1 MNKQMM
7 YIIRIVLGGFLAFI
21 GIRLLIQITDQRPTD
36 TVPLGLFAGA
46 VIIIGAVN
54 ALFSFRKLW
63 MMLKAD
69 DSAADRE
76 GAQGENKEQQY
87 SETMHRKKAAMVN
100 IMDPEHSD
108 DETEEKRMEEK
119 ETEEKQTSD
128 AEDADSGSD
137 DEKEEKEESDIT
149 EMNKAEEA
157 IMEADKAEGESDIT
171 EAEKAGGESDI
182 AEVEKA
188 GEESDITKTE
198 KAGGESDITEM
209 DETEEWLDENELT
222 EELEMDFEER

>member
-46 VIIIGAVN
+46 VIIIGAVD

-137 DEKEEKEESDIT
+137 DEKEEEE
-149 EMNKAEEA
+149 
-157 IMEADKAEGESDIT
+157 ESDIT
-171 EAEKAGGESDI
+171 EAEKAGEESDI

-198 KAGGESDITEM
+198 KAGEESDITEM
-209 DETEEWLDENELT
+209 DETEEWLDEDELT
-222 EELEMDFEER
+222 EELEMDFEERWS

>member
-46 VIIIGAVN
+46 VIIIGAVD

-100 IMDPEHSD
+100 IMDPENSD

-119 ETEEKQTSD
+119 ETDEKQTSD

-137 DEKEEKEESDIT
+137 DEKEESDIT

-171 EAEKAGGESDI
+171 EAEKAE
-182 AEVEKA
+182 
-188 GEESDITKTE
+188 EESDITKTE

>member
-46 VIIIGAVN
+46 VIIIGAVD

-137 DEKEEKEESDIT
+137 DEKEEEE
-149 EMNKAEEA
+149 
-157 IMEADKAEGESDIT
+157 ESDIT
-171 EAEKAGGESDI
+171 EAEKAGEESDI

-209 DETEEWLDENELT
+209 DETEEWLDEDELT

>member
-46 VIIIGAVN
+46 VIIIGAVD

-137 DEKEEKEESDIT
+137 DEKEEEE
-149 EMNKAEEA
+149 
-157 IMEADKAEGESDIT
+157 ESDIT
-171 EAEKAGGESDI
+171 EAEKAGEESDI
-182 AEVEKA
+182 TEVEKA

-209 DETEEWLDENELT
+209 DETEEWLDEDELT
-222 EELEMDFEER
+222 EELEMDFEERWS

>member
-87 SETMHRKKAAMVN
+87 SETMHRNKAAMVN

-137 DEKEEKEESDIT
+137 DEKEESDIT

-171 EAEKAGGESDI
+171 EAEKAGEESDI

-198 KAGGESDITEM
+198 KAGEESDITEM
-209 DETEEWLDENELT
+209 DETEEWLDEDELT

>member
-100 IMDPEHSD
+100 IMDPENSD

-137 DEKEEKEESDIT
+137 DEKEESDIT

-171 EAEKAGGESDI
+171 EAEKAE
-182 AEVEKA
+182 
-188 GEESDITKTE
+188 EESDITKTE

-209 DETEEWLDENELT
+209 DETEEWLDEDELT

>member
-46 VIIIGAVN
+46 VIIIGAVD

-119 ETEEKQTSD
+119 ETDEKQTSD

-137 DEKEEKEESDIT
+137 DEKEEEE
-149 EMNKAEEA
+149 
-157 IMEADKAEGESDIT
+157 ESDIT
-171 EAEKAGGESDI
+171 EAEKAGEESDI
-182 AEVEKA
+182 TEVKKA

-209 DETEEWLDENELT
+209 DETEEWLDEDELT

>member
-46 VIIIGAVN
+46 VIIIGAVD

-100 IMDPEHSD
+100 IMDPENSD

-119 ETEEKQTSD
+119 ETDEKQTSD
-128 AEDADSGSD
+128 AEDAD
-137 DEKEEKEESDIT
+137 
-149 EMNKAEEA
+149 
-157 IMEADKAEGESDIT
+157 
-171 EAEKAGGESDI
+171 
-182 AEVEKA
+182 VV
-188 GEESDITKTE
+188 
-198 KAGGESDITEM
+198 
-209 DETEEWLDENELT
+209 LT
-222 EELEMDFEER
+222 MKKKNRTSRK

>member
-137 DEKEEKEESDIT
+137 DEKEESDIT

-171 EAEKAGGESDI
+171 EAEKAE
-182 AEVEKA
+182 
-188 GEESDITKTE
+188 EESDITKTE

>member
-100 IMDPEHSD
+100 IMDPENSD

-137 DEKEEKEESDIT
+137 DEKEESDIT

-171 EAEKAGGESDI
+171 EAEKAE
-182 AEVEKA
+182 
-188 GEESDITKTE
+188 EESDITKTE

>member
-46 VIIIGAVN
+46 VIIIGAVD

-137 DEKEEKEESDIT
+137 DEKEEEE
-149 EMNKAEEA
+149 
-157 IMEADKAEGESDIT
+157 ESDIT
-171 EAEKAGGESDI
+171 EAEKAGEESDI
-182 AEVEKA
+182 TEVKKA

-209 DETEEWLDENELT
+209 DETEEWLDEDELT
-222 EELEMDFEER
+222 EELEMDFEERWS

>member
-46 VIIIGAVN
+46 VIIIGAVD

-137 DEKEEKEESDIT
+137 DEKEEEE
-149 EMNKAEEA
+149 
-157 IMEADKAEGESDIT
+157 ESDIT
-171 EAEKAGGESDI
+171 EAEKAGEESDI
-182 AEVEKA
+182 TEVEKA

>member
-46 VIIIGAVN
+46 VIIIGAVD

-69 DSAADRE
+69 DSAAERE

-137 DEKEEKEESDIT
+137 DEKEESDIT

-171 EAEKAGGESDI
+171 EAEKAE
-182 AEVEKA
+182 
-188 GEESDITKTE
+188 EESDITKTE

-209 DETEEWLDENELT
+209 DETEEWLDEDELT

>member
-46 VIIIGAVN
+46 VIIIGAVD

-137 DEKEEKEESDIT
+137 DEKEEEE
-149 EMNKAEEA
+149 
-157 IMEADKAEGESDIT
+157 ESDIT
-171 EAEKAGGESDI
+171 EAEKAGEESDI
-182 AEVEKA
+182 TEVEKA
-188 GEESDITKTE
+188 GEESDIPKTE

-209 DETEEWLDENELT
+209 DETEEWLDEDELT
-222 EELEMDFEER
+222 GELEMDFEERWS

>member
-46 VIIIGAVN
+46 VIIIGAVD

-128 AEDADSGSD
+128 AEDEDSGSD
-137 DEKEEKEESDIT
+137 DEKEEKNS
-149 EMNKAEEA
+149 MNPPLMAIRMPSA
-157 IMEADKAEGESDIT
+157 IMKRSPVFSFTSPVRRRPIV
-171 EAEKAGGESDI
+171 I
-182 AEVEKA
+182 PQ
-188 GEESDITKTE
+188 
-198 KAGGESDITEM
+198 
-209 DETEEWLDENELT
+209 
-222 EELEMDFEER
+222 

>member
-1 MNKQMM
+1 M

-100 IMDPEHSD
+100 IMDPENSD

-137 DEKEEKEESDIT
+137 DEKEESDIT

-171 EAEKAGGESDI
+171 EAEKAE
-182 AEVEKA
+182 
-188 GEESDITKTE
+188 EESDITKTE
-198 KAGGESDITEM
+198 KAGEESDITEM
-209 DETEEWLDENELT
+209 DETEEWLDEDELT